1 MGISVLI
8 VDDSMVARLAI
19 KGIIKDTGAV
29 VSEAASG
36 EVALDLVDKGLVPD
50 LVFLDLTMPGMGG
63 IEALKALRQRL
74 PLLKVAVVTADIQV
88 RTVAEAMTC
97 GAFDVI
103 RKPADRAS
111 ILEAMARASDRGSAS

>member
-19 KGIIKDTGAV
+19 KGIIKDTGASV
-29 VSEAASG
+29 AEAASG
-36 EVALDLVDKGLVPD
+36 EAALDLVEGGLCPD

-63 IEALKALRQRL
+63 IEALKLLKQRR
-74 PLLKVAVVTADIQV
+74 PGIKVAVVTADIQV
-88 RTVAEAMTC
+88 KTVAEVMSS

-103 RKPADRAS
+103 RKPADKAS
-111 ILEAMARASDRGSAS
+111 ILDAMARAAEEGAVS